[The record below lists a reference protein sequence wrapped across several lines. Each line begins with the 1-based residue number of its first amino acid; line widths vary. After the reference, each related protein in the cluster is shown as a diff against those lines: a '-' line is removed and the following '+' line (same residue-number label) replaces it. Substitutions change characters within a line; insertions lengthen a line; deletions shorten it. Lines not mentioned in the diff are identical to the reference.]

1 MDILITG
8 GTGFIGSL
16 LVPVLAGADDRDQG
30 DRLTLLTRHPERAAA
45 RHAGLVA
52 RGRVRLIRSLDELG
66 RDEAFDA
73 VINLAGEG
81 IADRPWTAQRRREL
95 HASRIVL
102 TESLGDWMRRARHK
116 PSVLISGS
124 AVGWYGDQGNR
135 LLEEEA
141 AADTG
146 AYTHRLCD
154 DWEKA
159 ALAAAPEGTRVCI
172 LRTGV
177 VIGPGGGL
185 LRRLLPLFGLGLGGP
200 VGSGEQYVSW
210 RCGAGHPAPAHRP
223 RAARRVQPHRTPSGH
238 QRGVR
243 PDPGRPAAPP
253 RPAAGTDLGA
263 APDHGRH
270 VGAAAGQPARPA
282 QPPAAAALQLPAS
295 DAGGCAALDAV
306 AARLKKP
313 ALMRSAW
320 RASDFRQFQPQ
331 VVDDALALAVVDDQG
346 LIALRQQFL
355 DEQLVVEKHED
366 DVGQAGAEQPER
378 QDDQPPLDV
387 AAEQRRQEAEEQ
399 HCPRQ
404 ADRRRLLRARLRVL
418 HDDRGECHV
427 PLPDDLPASIRA
439 NAPAAG
445 ALTCD
450 AQNTASRAMPS
461 HSCSA
466 RRLMPRLSCWGVQR
480 SMKVSADASALKR
493 VGAGSTLKPARSN
506 TRAARRRCQA

>member
-210 RCGAGHPAPAHRP
+210 VSLSDV
-223 RAARRVQPHRTPSGH
+223 VQVILRLLTDREL
-238 QRGVR
+238 RGVFNLTGPR
-243 PDPGRPAAPP
+243 PVTNAEFAQTLAGLLRRPALLRVPTSVLRLTMGDMSALLLDSQRALPS
-253 RPAAGTDLGA
+253 RL
-263 APDHGRH
+263 
-270 VGAAAGQPARPA
+270 
-282 QPPAAAALQLPAS
+282 LQLRYNFLHPT
-295 DAGGCAALDAV
+295 LE
-306 AARLKKP
+306 
-313 ALMRSAW
+313 
-320 RASDFRQFQPQ
+320 
-331 VVDDALALAVVDDQG
+331 DALRWTLS
-346 LIALRQQFL
+346 
-355 DEQLVVEKHED
+355 
-366 DVGQAGAEQPER
+366 
-378 QDDQPPLDV
+378 
-387 AAEQRRQEAEEQ
+387 RR
-399 HCPRQ
+399 
-404 ADRRRLLRARLRVL
+404 
-418 HDDRGECHV
+418 G
-427 PLPDDLPASIRA
+427 
-439 NAPAAG
+439 
-445 ALTCD
+445 
-450 AQNTASRAMPS
+450 
-461 HSCSA
+461 
-466 RRLMPRLSCWGVQR
+466 
-480 SMKVSADASALKR
+480 
-493 VGAGSTLKPARSN
+493 
-506 TRAARRRCQA
+506 